1 MLNFEKRLY
10 QKRKI
15 ILVASAV
22 LVLYTL
28 IGGLLIPLKSGLVGS
43 TPTKI
48 QTGRFDTLEFVWY
61 NPDAQFKPEAI
72 YLKKDNLFFRSER
85 LSFKNEEFNAI
96 AEFNIIIGAQS
107 SGYADAY
114 LRGYYGEANKPVW
127 MYLSNAVWLEKGLN
141 DSMSNHVSTD
151 VIAGTEIIDN
161 IQFGFPNRVVLN
173 ESIRNLLYHVPM
185 WFSMIF
191 LLFMASFYAV
201 RYLRYGLLRDDLLS
215 MSFTNVGIV
224 IGILGCVTGAAWAR
238 VTWRSWWPVDDPKLN
253 GVAIGMFMYFA
264 YLILRNSMRDP
275 YQRAR
280 ISSVYNVLVFPIF
293 MALIAIMPKLANNSL
308 HPGTAGTVGFN
319 EYDLDNTLR
328 LFFYPAIIG
337 WIGMF
342 SFIALLR
349 FRMSRLELKKLEAEN
364 DE

>member
-72 YLKKDNLFFRSER
+72 YLKKDNLFFRSKR

-151 VIAGTEIIDN
+151 VIAGTKIIDN

-191 LLFMASFYAV
+191 LLFMASF
-201 RYLRYGLLRDDLLS
+201 
-215 MSFTNVGIV
+215 
-224 IGILGCVTGAAWAR
+224 
-238 VTWRSWWPVDDPKLN
+238 
-253 GVAIGMFMYFA
+253 
-264 YLILRNSMRDP
+264 
-275 YQRAR
+275 
-280 ISSVYNVLVFPIF
+280 
-293 MALIAIMPKLANNSL
+293 
-308 HPGTAGTVGFN
+308 
-319 EYDLDNTLR
+319 
-328 LFFYPAIIG
+328 
-337 WIGMF
+337 
-342 SFIALLR
+342 
-349 FRMSRLELKKLEAEN
+349 
-364 DE
+364 